1 MDEKCTEIP
10 DLSNRYCL
18 LGTCRASLPCGKS
31 TPDFMCCSRQQ
42 HLCKTSAGFSTK
54 DSTSATANKD
64 LVCTFY
70 QPCYRLS
77 SKICRMLWSFIPNAS
92 KSYTAWVVSLSEFV
106 ESHLSLVSFSVV
118 VPDLK
123 NTFDKIASSA
133 VAVFTTQLIF
143 HIV

>member
-1 MDEKCTEIP
+1 
-10 DLSNRYCL
+10 
-18 LGTCRASLPCGKS
+18 
-31 TPDFMCCSRQQ
+31 
-42 HLCKTSAGFSTK
+42 
-54 DSTSATANKD
+54 
-64 LVCTFY
+64 
-70 QPCYRLS
+70 
-77 SKICRMLWSFIPNAS
+77 MLWSFIPNAS